1 MFTETT
7 IILLGLFV
15 ACEICTLI
23 VFCYQRT
30 VRKLS
35 LRLKLPQ
42 SSLNIC
48 YPSWMLAMYW
58 ATFSKYAIALALLII
73 DWRCALVAAGMF
85 VLFFLISACI
95 SVPDGTNLIRI
106 YKEVKK
112 RGSGAL
118 RTGVYQALISEI
130 EKGIVATG
138 GDLAKL
144 NKMENEDLE
153 WTSKTHMTHG
163 HMWHANDNNSSQTNG
178 GYSCFTQG
186 NESDLMNDLS
196 VKRHKEILESKDI
209 RKYLEL
215 YEEAPTPVK
224 ISVVIWGLWVIVG
237 LVLGFVFEESI
248 QSNIGT
254 AFVNVLFIAAVLRG
268 SRWVRNFYAIGVL
281 IFAILVGVNSI
292 FPDSF
297 IDDATS
303 ISIIINVSI
312 AIVYVGPLFAKSAQS
327 WFYGNRK
334 DAWDNKCMIK
344 LVGLLLLILL
354 FILAANIVK
363 RGENKSTG
371 IHKAA
376 IYPKT
381 FQASDVKSTYSQ
393 QRHAVPPRGERTVS
407 RTGNNMPKK
416 VSRTQESSKRIEN
429 LNVVLRKEPRSQ
441 RNTLELDMNAAGA
454 HASSSMSSQA
464 PIVPSKP
471 LSEWTDEELDA
482 YAYLQ
487 GTVARDKKDYTSARE
502 WFEIAAKSGHVDSMV
517 EMGTLL
523 YSGEGG
529 RKDAVQAASWYRR
542 AANKGSAEAMVQL
555 GSLYLIGDGVDM
567 NQEEGI
573 SWMQKAARKGYA
585 DAREFLLKIGRTW

>member
-1 MFTETT
+1 
-7 IILLGLFV
+7 
-15 ACEICTLI
+15 
-23 VFCYQRT
+23 
-30 VRKLS
+30 
-35 LRLKLPQ
+35 
-42 SSLNIC
+42 
-48 YPSWMLAMYW
+48 MYW
-58 ATFSKYAIALALLII
+58 ATFLKYAIALALLII

-95 SVPDGTNLIRI
+95 SVRDGTNLIRI

-163 HMWHANDNNSSQTNG
+163 HVWHANDNNSSQTNG
-178 GYSCFTQG
+178 GYSCFSQG

-224 ISVVIWGLWVIVG
+224 ISVVIWGLWVIIG

-254 AFVNVLFIAAVLRG
+254 AFVNALFIAAILRG

-312 AIVYVGPLFAKSAQS
+312 AIVYVGPLFAKSAHS
-327 WFYGNRK
+327 WFYGNRQDSMK
-334 DAWDNKCMIK
+334 NMWIIVL
-344 LVGLLLLILL
+344 LVFVISILLLSI
-354 FILAANIVK
+354 IVAFNDC
-363 RGENKSTG
+363 ESEDKSTG
-371 IHKAA
+371 IQKTILKNVSCQTVGAQ
-376 IYPKT
+376 PKCN
-381 FQASDVKSTYSQ
+381 Q
-393 QRHAVPPRGERTVS
+393 QRHSVSLPDNSTNSRSAENMQQKAKRPQSSAPNSSQMSDKKHNAYIAEFEARQKASAPTGASSPTDDGFSFDELFGGRAPSATPAKPVSHTPVAPQARRMTIEERIATTRQAAEDGDLDAQTALGYFYSHGIGVVKDVREAVKWYRMAAEQGYVEAQTAL
-407 RTGNNMPKK
+407 GGCY
-416 VSRTQESSKRIEN
+416 
-429 LNVVLRKEPRSQ
+429 VLGKGVEKDGVEALKWYRK
-441 RNTLELDMNAAGA
+441 AAGQG
-454 HASSSMSSQA
+454 HA
-464 PIVPSKP
+464 
-471 LSEWTDEELDA
+471 DA
-482 YAYLQ
+482 QYYLGSFYALGAVVEQ
-487 GTVARDKKDYTSARE
+487 DLKE
-502 WFEIAAKSGHVDSMV
+502 AAK
-517 EMGTLL
+517 
-523 YSGEGG
+523 
-529 RKDAVQAASWYRR
+529 WYRR
-542 AANKGSAEAMVQL
+542 AANQGHAEAAEALRAIDIQ
-555 GSLYLIGDGVDM
+555 
-567 NQEEGI
+567 
-573 SWMQKAARKGYA
+573 
-585 DAREFLLKIGRTW
+585 